1 MLARQYVPLELEDE
15 DLRTI
20 LLNAHINDHFLSL
33 AREVKSL
40 FNIVKKIFLFIL
52 SLMLFENYNN
62 SNIFSLILWNQKH
75 LKKYTRLG

>member
-33 AREVKSL
+33 AREV
-40 FNIVKKIFLFIL
+40 NILL
-52 SLMLFENYNN
+52 T
-62 SNIFSLILWNQKH
+62 FSCVVIITKQLL
-75 LKKYTRLG
+75 

>member
-33 AREVKSL
+33 AREVNIL
-40 FNIVKKIFLFIL
+40 FNIFMC
-52 SLMLFENYNN
+52 SDHN
-62 SNIFSLILWNQKH
+62 
-75 LKKYTRLG
+75 

>member
-33 AREVKSL
+33 GREVIE
-40 FNIVKKIFLFIL
+40 NISFYCLCFSRLLRLLL
-52 SLMLFENYNN
+52 SLCIKCM
-62 SNIFSLILWNQKH
+62 
-75 LKKYTRLG
+75 